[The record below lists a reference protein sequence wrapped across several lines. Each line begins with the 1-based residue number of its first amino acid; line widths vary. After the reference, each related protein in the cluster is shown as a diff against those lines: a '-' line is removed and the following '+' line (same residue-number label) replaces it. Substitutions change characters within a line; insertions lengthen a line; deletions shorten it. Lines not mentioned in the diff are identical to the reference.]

1 MKVRPLGDKVF
12 LEPLEEDSKTKGG
25 IYLPESAKEKP
36 KQAKVLAVG
45 EGRMVEGKLR
55 PLAVKVG
62 DKVLIK
68 EWGGDDIKIDGKEY
82 KIVSEDDILGIIE

>member
-25 IYLPESAKEKP
+25 IYLPDSAKEKP

-45 EGRMVEGKLR
+45 EGRMVEGNL
-55 PLAVKVG
+55 
-62 DKVLIK
+62 
-68 EWGGDDIKIDGKEY
+68 
-82 KIVSEDDILGIIE
+82 